1 MTKQPHPMMFRRR
14 WLTLSWVP
22 NPNSREGRLPERSQT
37 KTSISNWLY
46 SVSLCCY
53 VGLLSLGNGC
63 AKPDSPTPEPPKL
76 ENAKDAVKKPAET
89 AYGKALEAADRLK
102 EQANDYN
109 DRLEKLNDP
118 FAK

>member
-1 MTKQPHPMMFRRR
+1 MTKQPRPVMPRRR

-22 NPNSREGRLPERSQT
+22 NPNAREGHLPERSQT

-53 VGLLSLGNGC
+53 LGLLSLENGC
-63 AKPDSPTPEPPKL
+63 AKPDSPTPEPPKM
-76 ENAKDAVKKPAET
+76 ENAKDTVKKPAET

-102 EQANDYN
+102 EQANEYN